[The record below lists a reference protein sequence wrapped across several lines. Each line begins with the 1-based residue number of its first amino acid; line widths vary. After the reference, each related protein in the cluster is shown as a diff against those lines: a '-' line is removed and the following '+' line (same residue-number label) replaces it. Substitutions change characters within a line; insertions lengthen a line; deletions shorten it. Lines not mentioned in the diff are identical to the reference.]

1 MLENAILI
9 IKTAIKRLKL
19 GKKFEDYLLRPEKI
33 IEFDIKLDKN
43 RKYKAY
49 RIQHNSLLGPYK
61 GGIRFHPQVTKQE
74 VQALSMLMTIKNSA
88 SGLPYGGAKGGIQI
102 DPKSLTQKEL
112 EKVSRLYVDNIAP
125 YIGPKKDIPAPDV
138 NTNAKIISWMVDE
151 YVKLENQNLKNKGHV
166 IPAKA
171 GIQSGSPIG
180 VEDDKRQL
188 DYLRATFTGKD
199 LKDGGSEGR
208 EAATGKGGVIVLKAI
223 LSKLKLEIINYKS
236 QINTKQKSLKFKTFN
251 NYDLFGAW
259 NLDFSALSVAIQ
271 GFGNVGY
278 FFADEAVKNNL
289 KVIAISDSKGGI
301 VSRLNLNES
310 LDIPLV
316 LKCKKEKGYVAGCYC
331 VGGVCDLKNGR
342 IITNEELLSM
352 PVDILVPSA
361 LESVINRQNMAKI
374 KAKII
379 VEMANGPVTDEAYEY
394 LTKKGVVIIPDVL
407 ANSGGVIG
415 SYLEWLQGI
424 NGEKWSIKK
433 YNDKLKRI
441 LEKATDEI
449 YKRSISKKISL
460 KEAAYDIAILRI
472 YKKWQ
477 KKYS

>member
-1 MLENAILI
+1 MTNDLLKNSISI
-9 IKTAIKRLKL
+9 ITNTIKRLKFD
-19 GKKFEDYLLRPEKI
+19 KKFLDYILKPERV
-33 IEFDIKLDKN
+33 IEFEINLDKN
-43 RKYKAY
+43 RNFKAF

-61 GGIRFHPQVTKQE
+61 GGIRFHPDVSKEE
-74 VQALSMLMTIKNSA
+74 VQALSMLMIIKNSA
-88 SGLPYGGAKGGIQI
+88 VGLPYGGAKGGIRI
-102 DPKSLTQKEL
+102 DPKKLTEKEL
-112 EKVSRLYVDNIAP
+112 EEVSRKYINHIAS
-125 YIGPKKDIPAPDV
+125 YIGPKLDIPAPDV
-138 NTNAKIISWMVDE
+138 NTNAKIISWMVNE
-151 YVKLENQNLKNKGHV
+151 FIKVKSNMEEV
-166 IPAKA
+166 
-171 GIQSGSPIG
+171 
-180 VEDDKRQL
+180 KRKTKISRT
-188 DYLRATFTGKD
+188 YLRSTFTGKD
-199 LKDGGSEGR
+199 IKDGGSVGR
-208 EAATGKGGVIVLKAI
+208 ESATGKGGVIVLKAL
-223 LSKLKLEIINYKS
+223 LSKLKSEIINYKS

-259 NLDFSALSVAIQ
+259 NLDFSALSVAVQ

-278 FFADEAVKNNL
+278 FFADESVKNNL

-424 NGEKWSIKK
+424 RNEKWSEEK
-433 YNDKLKRI
+433 YNRELKNI

-449 YKRSISKKISL
+449 YNLSARENVSL
-460 KEAAYDIAILRI
+460 KQAAYEVALLRL
-472 YKKWQ
+472 YKSW
-477 KKYS
+477 KKTKS